1 MLIATFGP
9 STGWAGK
16 TITRE
21 GDTFILEGH
30 GPITAADVMEY
41 DRPGHLVWADAG
53 TRAWVGSL
61 AQSPEA
67 TNAPAAQLEPDAPA
81 QTTEQHGPGAPA
93 THATPQG
100 QSVAP
105 VVATFNSS
113 TIWAGKRITVERESL
128 MLDGVGAIAPHSVL
142 EFDRQGYLEWASQ
155 GSRDRVNLMAIAVP
169 PSVVLRDVGRYTI
182 FWQTL
187 AALAVFFVAI
197 VILVMIYASWLSSTL
212 Y

>member
-21 GDTFILEGH
+21 GDVFILQDH

-41 DRPGHLVWADAG
+41 DRQGQLVWANDG
-53 TRAWVGSL
+53 TRAWVGFR
-61 AQSPEA
+61 AQSPETTAASA
-67 TNAPAAQLEPDAPA
+67 TPLAPDPPAAQRERDAP
-81 QTTEQHGPGAPA
+81 TTPAP
-93 THATPQG
+93 PQAA
-100 QSVAP
+100 SV
-105 VVATFNSS
+105 VNLIATFNSS

-197 VILVMIYASWLSSTL
+197 VILVMLYASWLSSTL

>member
-1 MLIATFGP
+1 MIIATFGT
-9 STGWAGK
+9 STEWAGK

-30 GPITAADVMEY
+30 GRITAADVMEY
-41 DRPGHLVWADAG
+41 DRQGQLVWANDG
-53 TRAWVGSL
+53 TRAWVGSR
-61 AQSPEA
+61 AQSPETTAASA
-67 TNAPAAQLEPDAPA
+67 TPLAPDPPAAAAAQRERDAP
-81 QTTEQHGPGAPA
+81 TTPAP
-93 THATPQG
+93 PQAA
-100 QSVAP
+100 SV
-105 VVATFNSS
+105 VNLIATFNSS
-113 TIWAGKRITVERESL
+113 TIWAGKRITEERESL
-128 MLDGVGAIAPHSVL
+128 TLDGVGAIAPHSVL

>member
-1 MLIATFGP
+1 MLIATFNE
-9 STGWAGK
+9 TTAWAGK

-21 GDTFILEGH
+21 GDVFTLEGH

-61 AQSPEA
+61 AQSAEA

-113 TIWAGKRITVERESL
+113 TIWAGKRITVELSL
-128 MLDGVGAIAPHSVL
+128 IH
-142 EFDRQGYLEWASQ
+142 
-155 GSRDRVNLMAIAVP
+155 I
-169 PSVVLRDVGRYTI
+169 
-182 FWQTL
+182 
-187 AALAVFFVAI
+187 
-197 VILVMIYASWLSSTL
+197 
-212 Y
+212 

>member
-21 GDTFILEGH
+21 GDVFILQDH

-41 DRPGHLVWADAG
+41 DRQGQLVWANDG
-53 TRAWVGSL
+53 TRAWVGFR
-61 AQSPEA
+61 AQSPETTAASA
-67 TNAPAAQLEPDAPA
+67 TPLAPDPPAAQRERDAP
-81 QTTEQHGPGAPA
+81 TTPAP
-93 THATPQG
+93 PQAA
-100 QSVAP
+100 SV
-105 VVATFNSS
+105 VNLIATFNSS

-142 EFDRQGYLEWASQ
+142 EFDRQGYLGWASQ
-155 GSRDRVNLMAIAVP
+155 GSRDTVNLMAIAVP